1 MLLDMNRALPSIRT
15 VLIGMLIA
23 LGMGCSLVMDADF
36 GKYEAQDG
44 EGGAGGTGAAG
55 GTGGTGECDP
65 GLTINEIQTQGS
77 NGADDEFIEFYNSG
91 KCVAS
96 LDEYVLAYR
105 SAEATTDHLT
115 TWTGKQGAVV
125 QPQAFYVIA
134 GVDFKGP
141 ADDTFVGIAL
151 SQNGGGI
158 ALKWSAL
165 MVDKVGWGTAT
176 NQFVSGTVA
185 PAPATDESIARY
197 PDGEGVNDNGVDF
210 AIAAPTPGAKNP
222 ER

>member
-1 MLLDMNRALPSIRT
+1 
-15 VLIGMLIA
+15 MLIA